1 MEGGLRYI
9 DPHWLISMLK
19 RAISKRSNNI
29 SDVDDDDQYTH
40 FEEMIDIAKRH
51 ISSLDNWGIMLHDLC
66 HLPNFEQNVQVIIR
80 NCHEDLNLGRMFM
93 ILLFTIEVIV
103 CKMKQSENSFNASQV
118 DVLLQSC
125 FIQK

>member
-29 SDVDDDDQYTH
+29 SDVDDDQYTH

-51 ISSLDNWGIMLHDLC
+51 ISSLDNWDIMLQDFC
-66 HLPNFEQNVQVIIR
+66 HLPNFEQSVQVIIR
-80 NCHEDLNLGRMFM
+80 NCCEDLNFGRMFM

-118 DVLLQSC
+118 DVLLQNC